1 MYYDAVKII
10 CPSIFILI
18 LESLQ
23 QHITCLPTYRAHGFC
38 LPLLLNLSKLNP
50 TSSILLARTNFTLY
64 HVLTCTH
71 ARTATNRTVCH
82 SDIILV
88 KNALFFVKMKVYL
101 NNLTITYLYSPKDQL
116 SLCLLVYTTI
126 FNLSLYRVLA
136 CTHARTVYADY
147 LDALSADL
155 TICCV
160 VFITMVTLYHNKLVI
175 SHIYCIETSLN
186 IRGKLRL
193 FLFNNF
199 TVFNVQWLIL
209 NL

>member
-1 MYYDAVKII
+1 MYHDAVKSI

-38 LPLLLNLSKLNP
+38 LSLRLYLSKLNP

-82 SDIILV
+82 NDIILV

-101 NNLTITYLYSPKDQL
+101 NNVSITYLYNPKDQL
-116 SLCLLVYTTI
+116 SLCLLVCTI
-126 FNLSLYRVLA
+126 KFNLSLYRVLA
-136 CTHARTVYADY
+136 CTHAQTVYADY
-147 LDALSADL
+147 FDALSADI
-155 TICCV
+155 TTCCV
-160 VFITMVTLYHNKLVI
+160 VFNSMVTLYHNKLVI
-175 SHIYCIETSLN
+175 PHIYCIETSLTLGVN
-186 IRGKLRL
+186 LDYFYSI
-193 FLFNNF
+193 
-199 TVFNVQWLIL
+199 ISL
-209 NL
+209 NLMSNG